1 MSQISFFMQKN
12 VTRSSGT
19 IFMKYNKINLIKAID
34 NGKHLVGA
42 CFLVGITLL
51 LLLHFL
57 KNSNKKALY
66 FYIRYG
72 QRL

>member
-12 VTRSSGT
+12 VTRNSRT

-34 NGKHLVGA
+34 NGKHLVGV

-57 KNSNKKALY
+57 KNSNKKAL
-66 FYIRYG
+66 
-72 QRL
+72 